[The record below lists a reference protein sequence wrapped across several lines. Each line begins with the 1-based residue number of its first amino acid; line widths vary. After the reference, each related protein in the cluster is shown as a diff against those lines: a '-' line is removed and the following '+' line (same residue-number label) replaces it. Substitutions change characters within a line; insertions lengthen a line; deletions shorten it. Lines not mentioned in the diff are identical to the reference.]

1 MLVLKVHGLKRL
13 VLGLVSSL
21 AVAGPLVGA
30 EPDYLVAYDEVTEPL
45 VPLVRE
51 VYAEL
56 GMSPQFV
63 RVPSERAVQEAD
75 RGYYDADLSR
85 AGGTLGNYPNLLYTH
100 EPIKR
105 TELYAYVDQHTNLTL
120 NQLEELKQLRVGLLR
135 GAKFA
140 EMFAAQ
146 QGLQVIAANSV
157 DALFAML
164 AAGRFDLVLITNT
177 QLASQAQNYTAQ
189 IRRVGPLLSTSQSFH
204 VLNRKHA
211 ELIPR
216 FDAVLKAM
224 REDGRLARY
233 LNP

>member
-1 MLVLKVHGLKRL
+1 MRRV
-13 VLGLVSSL
+13 VLGLVGSL
-21 AVAGPLVGA
+21 VVAGPLACA
-30 EPDYLVAYDEVTEPL
+30 EPDYRVAYDEVTEPL

-51 VYAEL
+51 VYAEI
-56 GMSPQFV
+56 GVYPQFV
-63 RVPSERAVQEAD
+63 RVPSERAVQETD

-85 AGGTLGNYPNLLYTH
+85 AGGTLGDYPNLLYTH

-105 TELYAYVDQHTNLTL
+105 TELYAYVDQHTSLTL
-120 NQLEELKQLRVGLLR
+120 NRLEELKQLRVGLLR

-140 EMFAAQ
+140 EAFAAQ
-146 QGLQVIAANSV
+146 HGLQVIAANSV

-164 AAGRFDLVLITNT
+164 AAGRFDLVLITST
-177 QLASQAQNYTAQ
+177 QLASQAQNYTEQ
-189 IRRVGPLLSTSQSFH
+189 IRRVGPLLGTSQSFH

-216 FDAVLKAM
+216 FDAALKAM
-224 REDGRLARY
+224 REDGRLARH